1 MNSAEPGILL
11 SASMPATRVLIVEDE
26 AKLLS
31 HLVAIVSAEQ
41 HSVFTCSTFK
51 ELEHLLSVK
60 TSRFDVIILDRL
72 LNGRDSAELLAR
84 IKESYP
90 DARVIVLS
98 AIDTAAEKAS
108 LLNGGADDY
117 VAKPFDGQELL
128 ARINVLLRRAPRAL
142 SLGNI
147 ILQADSRS
155 LAVNGRDIPL
165 TNKEFLLLKT
175 LMLVPGKI
183 FPKNELYET
192 VWEMS
197 ADVESNVVEAT
208 VNKLRRRLEE
218 VGANVRISNARN
230 AGYWIEV

>member
-1 MNSAEPGILL
+1 MPMPSARI
-11 SASMPATRVLIVEDE
+11 LIVEDE
-26 AKLLS
+26 VKLLS
-31 HLVAIVSAEQ
+31 HLVAIVSSDSQ
-41 HSVFTCSTFK
+41 SVFTCSSFK
-51 ELEHLLSVK
+51 ELEQILGVK
-60 TSRFDVIILDRL
+60 VSRFDVIILDRL
-72 LNGRDSAELLAR
+72 LNGRDSAELLPK
-84 IKESYP
+84 IKQSYP
-90 DARVIVLS
+90 DARLMVLS

-108 LLNGGADDY
+108 LLNQGADDY
-117 VAKPFDGQELL
+117 LAKPFDGEELM
-128 ARINVLLRRAPRAL
+128 ARVNVLLRRAPKAL

-147 ILQADSRS
+147 VLQAESRS
-155 LAVNGRDIPL
+155 LSVNGRDIPL

-175 LMLVPGKI
+175 LMQVPGKV
-183 FPKNELYET
+183 FPKNELYES

>member
-1 MNSAEPGILL
+1 MPMPSARI
-11 SASMPATRVLIVEDE
+11 LIVEDE
-26 AKLLS
+26 VKLLS
-31 HLVAIVSAEQ
+31 HLVSIVSSTMS
-41 HSVFTCSTFK
+41 SVFTCSSFK
-51 ELEHLLSVK
+51 ELEQILGVK
-60 TSRFDVIILDRL
+60 VSRFDVIILDRL
-72 LNGRDSAELLAR
+72 LNGRDSAELLPR
-84 IKESYP
+84 IKQSYP
-90 DARVIVLS
+90 DARLMVLS

-108 LLNGGADDY
+108 LLNQGADDY
-117 VAKPFDGQELL
+117 LAKPFDGEELM
-128 ARINVLLRRAPRAL
+128 ARVNVLLRRAPKAL

-147 ILQADSRS
+147 TLQAESRS
-155 LAVNGRDIPL
+155 LSVNGRDIPL

-175 LMLVPGKI
+175 LMQVPGKV
-183 FPKNELYET
+183 FPKNELYES